1 MSGAIWSDVI
11 SIFIIIATAA
21 TIGGSGP
28 LQSARQAAE
37 ALKPVVG
44 PAAPALF
51 GLGLLGASLLA
62 ASVVPLST
70 SYAIA
75 DATGA
80 RRARCR
86 RVSARRLLFYGL
98 FTLQIVVGAGTRY
111 LLATSSPSSSTR
123 KC

>member
-1 MSGAIWSDVI
+1 MRAVVDKGIKPAQYRGKQIDTVSGAIWSDVI

-21 TIGGSGP
+21 AIGGGGP

-62 ASVVPLST
+62 ASVVPFRPPTPSQTHPGLPGRFPP
-70 SYAIA
+70 AF
-75 DATGA
+75 A
-80 RRARCR
+80 RPLCFTAYSRCR
-86 RVSARRLLFYGL
+86 
-98 FTLQIVVGAGTRY
+98 
-111 LLATSSPSSSTR
+111 
-123 KC
+123 